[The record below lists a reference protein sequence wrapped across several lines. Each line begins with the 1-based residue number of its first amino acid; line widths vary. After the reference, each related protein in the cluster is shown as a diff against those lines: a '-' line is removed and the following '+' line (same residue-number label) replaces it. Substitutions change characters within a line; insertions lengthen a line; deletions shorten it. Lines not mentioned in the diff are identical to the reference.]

1 MIEQFLGLDY
11 FDVAAAEKRDYKLH
25 FYAHKEGFFSAKIF
39 FRNEATGEFVV
50 YLVQFKA
57 IAAGTI
63 EQISLKTPVRN
74 SVSYAIKIENPLPYA
89 ASFNSECKLNDISVP
104 VTFTIPPNAEVRR
117 FCILIL
123 RLSAF

>member
-1 MIEQFLGLDY
+1 MFDIFGNDWVFFDGSQAIPLVPYPGPNPQYSGLDY

-57 IAAGTI
+57 
-63 EQISLKTPVRN
+63 LV
-74 SVSYAIKIENPLPYA
+74 KI
-89 ASFNSECKLNDISVP
+89 I
-104 VTFTIPPNAEVRR
+104 
-117 FCILIL
+117 
-123 RLSAF
+123 